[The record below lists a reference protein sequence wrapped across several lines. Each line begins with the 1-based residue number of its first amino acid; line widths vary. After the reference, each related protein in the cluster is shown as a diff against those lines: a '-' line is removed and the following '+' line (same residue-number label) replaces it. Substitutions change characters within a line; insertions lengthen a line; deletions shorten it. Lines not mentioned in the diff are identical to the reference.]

1 MMRVAARA
9 VARKALRCIFG
20 YRIGSPPYAVAWI
33 LGGLLMRAILML
45 IVCAVMLWA
54 GPETKRGKHPTSRSE
69 AAQQEITGCLD
80 QRGESYVLKSEKDM
94 KEVTALKG
102 KAFSDD
108 NFARYVGHTVTVYG
122 SKDRDL
128 FQVMKIVNV
137 ADTCAR

>member
-1 MMRVAARA
+1 M
-9 VARKALRCIFG
+9 KTLR
-20 YRIGSPPYAVAWI
+20 
-33 LGGLLMRAILML
+33 ML
-45 IVCAVMLWA
+45 ILSAVVVWA
-54 GPETKRGKHPTSRSE
+54 GPESKRGKHPAPKSD

-94 KEVTALKG
+94 KEVIALKG

-122 SKDRDL
+122 ARDREI
-128 FQVMKIVNV
+128 FQVTKIVNV